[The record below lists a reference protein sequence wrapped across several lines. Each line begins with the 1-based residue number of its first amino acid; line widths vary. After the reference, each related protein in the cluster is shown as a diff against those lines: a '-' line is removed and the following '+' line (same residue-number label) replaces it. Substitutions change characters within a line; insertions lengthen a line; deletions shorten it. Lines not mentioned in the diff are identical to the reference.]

1 VIEAEVKARVED
13 PKGVLD
19 ALEQRAQARSEVYA
33 DTYFDQDGRLERAD
47 RELRIRTVH
56 GATFTRSVLTYKEPR
71 VDAVSGSKPEWE
83 TVVADPA
90 ALHAI
95 LGHLGYSP
103 ALAFEKRCRNYDL
116 NVDGRSIAV
125 TFVQVPE
132 LDGHF
137 LEVET
142 SAETEAEL
150 PAALAAVRALLRE
163 LGIGSED
170 ETNELYTDAVAAR
183 RAKQPS

>member
-1 VIEAEVKARVED
+1 VIEAEVKAKVHD

-19 ALEQRAQARSEVYA
+19 ALEQLAEARSEVYA
-33 DTYFDQDGRLERAD
+33 DTYFDQDGRLDATD

-56 GATFTRSVLTYKEPR
+56 GATSTRSVLTYKEPR

-83 TVVADPA
+83 TVVADAA

-95 LGHLGYSP
+95 LGHLGYAP
-103 ALAFEKRCRNYDL
+103 ALAFEKRCRNYDV
-116 NVDGRSIAV
+116 NVDGRAFVI

-142 SAETEAEL
+142 SAATEDDL
-150 PAALAAVRALLRE
+150 PEALEDVRTLLRE
-163 LGIGSED
+163 LGIGAED

-183 RAKQPS
+183 RRRD

>member
-1 VIEAEVKARVED
+1 MIEAEVKAKVHD

-19 ALEQRAQARSEVYA
+19 ALEQRAEARSEVYA
-33 DTYFDQDGRLERAD
+33 DTYFDQDGRLDATD

-56 GATFTRSVLTYKEPR
+56 GATSTRSVLTYKEPR

-90 ALHAI
+90 ALHTI

-103 ALAFEKRCRNYDL
+103 ALAFEKRCRSYDL
-116 NVDGRSIAV
+116 AIDGRSFAV

-132 LDGHF
+132 LGGHF
-137 LEVET
+137 FEVET
-142 SAETEAEL
+142 SADTEQEL
-150 PAALAAVRALLRE
+150 PGALDAVRTLLRE
-163 LGIGSED
+163 LGIGAED

-183 RAKQPS
+183 RRTG